1 MDGETYSDGPREN
14 QQGLQ
19 KDITMEVENLLVEA
33 KNIGTE
39 GLQEKLDDSKKQ
51 HNGILSGRTDAEL
64 QWSDSS
70 GSLSAHAVYVF
81 SDEWTMRREEEM
93 NTTSL
98 LENWACP
105 DSHSTMAEGHRDPAE
120 SLSMPLVLSR
130 SDLSDLYTQAGLA
143 VPNLSSKP
151 SSPIA
156 SSRFV
161 TSPTTDALKF
171 ASRRSSGDPVSAAAH
186 LHLLGESLS
195 LIGQHLQ
202 ETNFLLFT
210 FGFHALCPGSTDEPH
225 LSNTRAVGLHR
236 LHTGMSKNV
245 RENING
251 SSDLRLFLLGNIG
264 CGKTLSANTILNQPS
279 SRSTNDT
286 KSCQLREAFTEGRR
300 VTLVEAPR
308 WYWAG
313 EKVDDSVR
321 KETEQA
327 VTLMEPDG
335 VPCACRATSHVWA
348 GSAGS
353 HSGAVDL
360 RRLLDGK
367 ND

>member
-1 MDGETYSDGPREN
+1 MDGETDSDGPREN
-14 QQGLQ
+14 Q

-33 KNIGTE
+33 KNSGTK

-51 HNGILSGRTDAEL
+51 HNGRTDAEL

-105 DSHSTMAEGHRDPAE
+105 DREGHRDPAE

-202 ETNFLLFT
+202 ETNKMV
-210 FGFHALCPGSTDEPH
+210 C
-225 LSNTRAVGLHR
+225 LS
-236 LHTGMSKNV
+236 
-245 RENING
+245 
-251 SSDLRLFLLGNIG
+251 SSFSL
-264 CGKTLSANTILNQPS
+264 
-279 SRSTNDT
+279 
-286 KSCQLREAFTEGRR
+286 
-300 VTLVEAPR
+300 
-308 WYWAG
+308 
-313 EKVDDSVR
+313 
-321 KETEQA
+321 
-327 VTLMEPDG
+327 
-335 VPCACRATSHVWA
+335 
-348 GSAGS
+348 
-353 HSGAVDL
+353 
-360 RRLLDGK
+360 LLDSMLCALAPLMSLTSQIPELSGCTDCTLASSLE
-367 ND
+367 NFAYLMPGL